1 MAALK
6 RMPPRS
12 EPAATNR
19 FVSRIP
25 EGDTERPTRGRPPG
39 AKGLVR
45 KKPKVALRKGV
56 IS

>member
-1 MAALK
+1 LK
-6 RMPPRS
+6 
-12 EPAATNR
+12 NQL
-19 FVSRIP
+19 VSRIP